1 MQDPSA
7 SARIFFLFAFLFP
20 STVWKQWAVGWD
32 RNRPDGVS
40 LLITIQWLKNK
51 QQSVFLV
58 LEELIKISILNL
70 ETGGGIAAK
79 AIELNEN

>member
-51 QQSVFLV
+51 
-58 LEELIKISILNL
+58 
-70 ETGGGIAAK
+70 
-79 AIELNEN
+79 

>member
-51 QQSVFLV
+51 QTTIRFPCSGRVN
-58 LEELIKISILNL
+58 KNLNL
-70 ETGGGIAAK
+70 KLGDRWG
-79 AIELNEN
+79 NCS